1 MKTSTGFSL
10 VEMAMVLLI
19 VSLLIGGL
27 LTPLS
32 GQMTQ
37 QQIKQTNA
45 TLQEMKEA
53 LVGFAITQGRLPC
66 PDYPPFLPP
75 TPIPSYIDGL
85 DGLEDREPEDDI
97 KKRCEK
103 GEEGFL
109 PWATLG
115 VEREDAWGNSF
126 RYRVISGYAAYVT
139 PPPLDKFT
147 QSDGK
152 LKDEL
157 KSKLEIQDVNGN
169 LLSLKHTNDDTHI
182 VAIIFSYGKDGQP
195 YSENDGTD
203 LIYVEDSYVENR
215 FDDILVRIS
224 SNTLFNRLVASGR
237 YW

>member
-37 QQIKQTNA
+37 QQIKQTNT
-45 TLQEMKEA
+45 TLREIKEA
-53 LVGFAITQGRLPC
+53 LVGFAITQRRLPC
-66 PDYPPFLPP
+66 PDYPPPASAPL
-75 TPIPSYIDGL
+75 TDVIDGVEDINSIYDVEERCK
-85 DGLEDREPEDDI
+85 DGY
-97 KKRCEK
+97 
-103 GEEGFL
+103 EGFL

-115 VEREDAWGNSF
+115 VEREDAWGNPF
-126 RYRVISGYAAYVT
+126 RYRVISGYAYVAPSE
-139 PPPLDKFT
+139 PPPLPLDEFIK
-147 QSDGK
+147 SDGE

-157 KSKLEIQDVNGN
+157 KSNLKIQDFDGN
-169 LLSLKHTNDDTHI
+169 YLSVQSGDTRI

-195 YSENDGTD
+195 YSENDGTN
-203 LIYVEDSYVENR
+203 LTYVEDSYVENR